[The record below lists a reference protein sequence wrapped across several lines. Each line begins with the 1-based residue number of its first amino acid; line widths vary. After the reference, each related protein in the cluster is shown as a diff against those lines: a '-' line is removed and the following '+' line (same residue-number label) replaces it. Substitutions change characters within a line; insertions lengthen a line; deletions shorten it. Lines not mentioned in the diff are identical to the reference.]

1 MKRILTVLGFTF
13 REQARKKSFII
24 STVITYLLII
34 LVMCIPN
41 IVNAFSNSSDS
52 GSTSG
57 GKKGIVKRDVY
68 VIDVG
73 GLFSGSTDILSS
85 ASDKLNFIF
94 KEPSEKSALINK
106 IKDNGD
112 LSLIELTLN
121 NGVPSF
127 NLYVKSVMS
136 NASSGDELASVVRR
150 AYNTKVLKEA
160 GVASQVTDKVAADIS
175 YSSIPVG
182 KGTIGGM
189 FGSFAVTILLFF
201 AIYMFGYWVAMSIAS
216 EKTSRVMEV
225 LITSTKPSH
234 IVIGK
239 SLGMGLLG
247 LCDMLGLIIVAAI
260 GYFFVYPKDFALGG
274 MSINLGF
281 SPLAVIM
288 MIVYFI
294 FGFALYAMFNA
305 VCGATVSKAEDIQQ
319 AVMPISI
326 ISIASFYFAY
336 MTSMSPESPAAI
348 AASLIP
354 FSAPF
359 SMPSRMVSANVPA
372 WQIILSLLLLAAS
385 AVLMCW
391 ISIKLYSSAVLHYG
405 KRLKISELVR
415 MSKSK

>member
-1 MKRILTVLGFTF
+1 MKRIFTVLGFTF

-34 LVMCIPN
+34 LIMCIPN
-41 IVNAFSNSSDS
+41 IVNTFANSSDNDS
-52 GSTSG
+52 SS
-57 GKKGIVKRDVY
+57 GKKKDVY
-68 VIDVG
+68 VIDAG
-73 GLFSGSTDILSS
+73 GVFSGSTDILSA
-85 ASDKLNFIF
+85 ASDNLNFIF
-94 KEPSEKSALINK
+94 KDPSDKSDLISK
-106 IKDNGD
+106 IKDDDD
-112 LSLIELTLN
+112 LSLMELTLKD
-121 NGVPSF
+121 GVPTF
-127 NLYVKSVMS
+127 NLYVKNIMS
-136 NASSGDELASVVRR
+136 KASSGDELAAVIRK
-150 AYNTKVLKEA
+150 AYNNKILKES
-160 GVASQVTDKVAADIS
+160 GVASQVADKLASDID
-175 YSSIPVG
+175 YSNIPVG
-182 KGTIGGM
+182 KGTVGGM

-216 EKTSRVMEV
+216 EKTSRVMEI

-260 GYFFVYPKDFALGG
+260 GYFFIYPKDFSVGG
-274 MSINLGF
+274 TSISLGF
-281 SPLAVIM
+281 SPMAVIM
-288 MIVYFI
+288 MVVYFI

-319 AVMPISI
+319 AIMPISI
-326 ISIASFYFAY
+326 ISIAAFYFAY

-359 SMPSRMVSANVPA
+359 SMPSRMVSANIPA
-372 WQIILSLLLLAAS
+372 WQIIVSLLLLAAS
-385 AVLMCW
+385 AALMCW

-415 MSKSK
+415 MSRSK